1 MDYWVYT
8 TGMELNNIAMVG
20 LMGQLTLHSVRF
32 KPVAATLMIS
42 TSQGKEEPCG
52 GMLIFFG

>member
-1 MDYWVYT
+1 VDYWLYT

-20 LMGQLTLHSVRF
+20 LMDQLTLHNVQF
-32 KPVAATLMIS
+32 KLVAATLMIS
-42 TSQGKEEPCG
+42 TSQNKEEPCG